1 MSSALAITMILFL
14 ATECTTA
21 KAEIEDSAI
30 FFSKEGST
38 SYTLRYSNIMIEYN
52 LYEQNQRRL
61 AKVPQGY
68 GQRPHAPPHVPH
80 GEVNQL
86 YR

>member
-38 SYTLRYSNIMIEYN
+38 SHTLRYSNIMIEYD
-52 LYEQNQRRL
+52 L
-61 AKVPQGY
+61 Y

-80 GEVNQL
+80 GEVNRL